1 MLKLLIPPNL
11 TVQLEEALSKAG
23 NLECGGIMLG
33 EHVGP
38 NAFQL
43 RDVTVQGTGSISR
56 FIRKV
61 EAAARGLKAF
71 LIKHNNEFERFNYLG
86 EWHSH
91 PLYAAEPSVVD
102 HTSMRDII
110 MDPKVGANF
119 VALLIV
125 KLNQHRQLTGSIH
138 VYLPSGE
145 IYRGELEIQR

>member
-1 MLKLLIPPNL
+1 MLKLLISPNL

>member
-11 TVQLEEALSKAG
+11 TAQLEEALSKAG
-23 NLECGGIMLG
+23 NFECGGIMLG

-43 RDVTVQGTGSISR
+43 REVTVQGTGSISR
-56 FIRKV
+56 FIRRV
-61 EAAARGLKAF
+61 GAAARGLKAF

-91 PLYAAEPSVVD
+91 PLYAAEPSAVD
-102 HTSMRDII
+102 HSSMRDIV

-119 VALLIV
+119 VALLII
-125 KLNQHRQLTGSIH
+125 KLNQQRQLTGSAH

>member
-1 MLKLLIPPNL
+1 
-11 TVQLEEALSKAG
+11 
-23 NLECGGIMLG
+23 MLG